1 MVEYPVVVWD
11 VNCEHAGSFSVF
23 KDGGKRFC
31 KKKKEWMSF
40 EECYYCKE
48 RD

>member
-11 VNCEHAGSFSVF
+11 VNCEHAGSFCA
-23 KDGGKRFC
+23 GKRFC